1 MNFSIHT
8 ERHVQIVGDV
18 LPTRIRA
25 LLSVFDLVGF
35 WGPHSKPSR
44 ENTVY
49 IASATKT
56 LSRQHAIHQTLGMA
70 SRPNFQQR
78 RHTRQA
84 TAFGGLMAWSFT
96 LGWCVTAA

>member
-8 ERHVQIVGDV
+8 QRHMQIVGDV

-25 LLSVFDLVGF
+25 LLSIFDSVGF

-44 ENTVY
+44 ENTLY

-56 LSRQHAIHQTLGMA
+56 PSRQRASHQTLGMA

-78 RHTRQA
+78 RHTRH
-84 TAFGGLMAWSFT
+84 
-96 LGWCVTAA
+96 TAAAEQRRLEVS